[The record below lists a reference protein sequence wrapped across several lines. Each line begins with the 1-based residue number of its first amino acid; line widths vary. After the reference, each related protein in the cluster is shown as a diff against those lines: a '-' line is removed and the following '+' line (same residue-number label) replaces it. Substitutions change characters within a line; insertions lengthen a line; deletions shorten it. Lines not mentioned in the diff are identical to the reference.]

1 MEVCQ
6 HMETNNTEMNTL
18 LHLIICFPPF
28 GNCSFGL
35 LPCRIPPSG
44 IPPSGMIPV
53 ICDRSQKCSFS
64 CIPKELF
71 SLVLIQ
77 NVTENLTSFRNMVFT
92 GRGHLDYD
100 VRL

>member
-64 CIPKELF
+64 CIPKEFNFHGGKSTNLF
-71 SLVLIQ
+71 I
-77 NVTENLTSFRNMVFT
+77 FP
-92 GRGHLDYD
+92 
-100 VRL
+100 VRKVSK